1 MPACTRGDRRR
12 PEDRAETASH
22 HAGIRV
28 LTPFRGVHAV
38 RDKLMDEAHAL
49 LDGRGVPDIG
59 PSCT

>member
-1 MPACTRGDRRR
+1 M
-12 PEDRAETASH
+12 
-22 HAGIRV
+22 
-28 LTPFRGVHAV
+28 HAV